1 MQPPP
6 IQISA
11 HTSKCW
17 PRLVSIMIILFHKV
31 KFIACG
37 IIAEKCICAVSVNE
51 ELSKA
56 RQIYNIAQSVVQK
69 GSEYLSGNHGK
80 LEVAGDR
87 DMFYV
92 NAIKLPRLICYVLH
106 FKNQNND

>member
-37 IIAEKCICAVSVNE
+37 IIAEKCICAVFGSTKNYQRRGRYTTLLRV
-51 ELSKA
+51 LYKKKA
-56 RQIYNIAQSVVQK
+56 NIYQATT
-69 GSEYLSGNHGK
+69 GNLK
-80 LEVAGDR
+80 WPATETCL
-87 DMFYV
+87 M
-92 NAIKLPRLICYVLH
+92 
-106 FKNQNND
+106 